1 VAAGLAVYPT
11 DVEEQIARLCGNA
24 QGIEALSIAKE
35 AGNAK
40 AVNMVMVGS
49 VMKNLPFKPEVIK
62 DVVREVSKG
71 KGADV
76 NLKAL
81 EGGAA
86 AA

>member
-1 VAAGLAVYPT
+1 
-11 DVEEQIARLCGNA
+11 
-24 QGIEALSIAKE
+24 
-35 AGNAK
+35 
-40 AVNMVMVGS
+40 
-49 VMKNLPFKPEVIK
+49 MKNLPFKPEVIK